1 MFRVRYMPILSVFKL
16 KTGIHRLKGPGYEA
30 GTKLQAASG
39 LHHLIGNH
47 WHVLVRGTFG
57 LSRSSLTPVQ
67 AETLDKKFEKPLRQH
82 LDTYRAVVTVRVIV
96 SRLSAIVVLSPF
108 TGTFPCL

>member
-1 MFRVRYMPILSVFKL
+1 MGYMPISSVFEL

-47 WHVLVRGTFG
+47 WHVLVRGTFEP
-57 LSRSSLTPVQ
+57 SRSSLTPMQ

-82 LDTYRAVVTVRVIV
+82 LDTYRAIVTVRAIV
-96 SRLSAIVVLSPF
+96 SRLSAVAVLTPF
-108 TGTFPCL
+108 TGTFSCL